1 MKSEKSPNR
10 NNRFNGAK
18 RLRGTV
24 RGMKKYLLCLFVLL
38 FAPFA
43 HAQFDTAEVLGTVKD
58 ASGAVLANVTVE
70 LRNQE
75 TGITTKTNSD
85 SNGDYDFSPVQ
96 VGRYTISAQ
105 LSGFQTFKTEDV
117 TVDVGSRQRVDVAM
131 QVGLVTESVV
141 VKDVAAM
148 IETDSS
154 EKGQLIDPQT
164 VSELPLNGRNYA
176 DLALLSTNVIK
187 SPISFSFSPTGTPR
201 EGAFNVNGMRST
213 YNNFL
218 LDGLD
223 NNAYG
228 TSNQGYSAQLV
239 QPSPD
244 GLSEFKLITS
254 NYSAEYGRVGGA
266 VVNATMKSGT
276 NDFHG
281 TAYEFFRD
289 TSLNATGYLFAPAP
303 KPPLNRDQF
312 GMSFGG
318 PFIKNKLFFF
328 TDYEGYRQRL
338 DYINFDTIPTANDRA
353 GILPV
358 AVYDNLTHTL
368 YPANTP
374 IPVAI
379 LNPFAAAVLNALPPT
394 NSGTSRSSDYQQALL
409 IKDYADKFDV
419 KIDGQINNTMNAF
432 IRYSQRKDL
441 QYFQPDISGPAGGN
455 GNGHIHTFDQNASAG
470 YTWTLSPTSILEAR
484 FGYSRILGGK
494 TPPNLGLA
502 TSFPGFPFAGLPT
515 DPSLQGG
522 LNSQNISGFSQL
534 GRQTSN
540 PQFQN
545 PTLFDPKL
553 NFSLIRGKHSI
564 KMGYELMIIRTEVLD
579 VNPLYGEDQFTGSFS
594 KPTCAQLGLASTC
607 TVASDSTSYN
617 LADFIF
623 GTPSIINLGT
633 NVVTNLR
640 QHVHSLYVQDDFRAT
655 SKLTL
660 NLGLRWDFATPL
672 YDRDN
677 NYSNFD
683 PATDTMV
690 HATGGSLYN
699 RSLVHPNY
707 HDFGPR
713 LGLAYSF
720 DTKTVVR
727 SGYGISYTFFNRPGS
742 AEEGINAPE
751 ALFGVINQTLST
763 PGFLTTQ
770 NSFTTG
776 IANPSS
782 FNPINSNVAY
792 IPANSPW
799 PYIQNWFLSVQREL
813 PEGTVVEVA
822 YNGNHSLNLPI
833 LGDYNQAVPN
843 VGTATLG
850 VQARRP
856 IPTFGPIT
864 WVDPVGNNNY
874 NGLSVRIEHRFA
886 DGLYFLNS
894 FTWSRAL
901 GDSEQ
906 ALEYFAGNYEANP
919 QNIHNLK
926 AEYGPSSFDVTLN
939 DVTSVVYQLP
949 FGKGRKYGSGVSAW
963 EDAVIGGWEFNTIN
977 TWHTGLPLNVFYVPN
992 TAQDVTGLSNDY
1004 RGQAFQ
1010 RPNVTGGS
1018 ISQSTSAMLNN
1029 YFAGFTFQNPP
1040 ANSPFGDLG
1049 RNAFRTL
1056 NFEQWDFSA
1065 IKYFTIHEDIKLQ
1078 FRGEFF
1084 NFLNQTNFG
1093 IPDTRITDSNFGQI
1107 RTTYPA
1113 RQVQLALKL
1122 LF

>member
-1 MKSEKSPNR
+1 
-10 NNRFNGAK
+10 
-18 RLRGTV
+18 
-24 RGMKKYLLCLFVLL
+24 MKKYLLSLVVLL
-38 FAPFA
+38 LAPLA
-43 HAQFDTAEVLGTVKD
+43 HGQFDTAEVLGTVRD

-70 LRNQE
+70 LRNQG
-75 TGITTKTNSD
+75 TGITTKANSD
-85 SNGDYDFSPVQ
+85 SDGNYDFFPVK
-96 VGRYTISAQ
+96 VGRYTVSAQ

-117 TVDVGSRQRVDVAM
+117 TVDVGARQRVDATL

-154 EKGQLIDPQT
+154 EKGQLINPET

-223 NNAYG
+223 NNAYS

-244 GLSEFKLITS
+244 ALSEFKLITS

-276 NDFHG
+276 NQFHG
-281 TAYEFFRD
+281 TAYGYLRD
-289 TSLNATGYLFAPAP
+289 TGLNATGYLFAPAP
-303 KPPLNRDQF
+303 KPPLQRDQF
-312 GMSFGG
+312 GMTFGG
-318 PFIKNKLFFF
+318 PVIKNKLFFF
-328 TDYEGYRQRL
+328 TDYEGFRQRL
-338 DYINFDTIPTANDRA
+338 DYINFDSIPTANDRA

-358 AVYDNLTHTL
+358 PVYDNLTHTL
-368 YPANTP
+368 YPANTQIP
-374 IPVAI
+374 IATI
-379 LNPFAAAVLNALPPT
+379 NPFAAAVLGALPAT
-394 NSGTSRSSDYQQALL
+394 NAGTGRSSDLQETLL
-409 IKDYADKFDV
+409 IRDYADKFDV
-419 KIDGQINNTMNAF
+419 KLDGQINNTMNGF

-441 QYFQPDISGPAGGN
+441 QYYQPDIPGPAGGN
-455 GNGHIHTFDQNASAG
+455 GNGTIHSYDQNASAG
-470 YTWTLSPTSILEAR
+470 YTWTVSPTSILEAR

-494 TPPNLGLA
+494 TPPNVGLE

-515 DPSLQGG
+515 EPNLVGG
-522 LNSQNISGFSQL
+522 LNSQNISGFAQL

-545 PTLFDPKL
+545 PTLFDPKI
-553 NFSLIRGKHSI
+553 NFSLIRGRHSI
-564 KMGYELMIIRTEVLD
+564 KMGYELMVIRTEVLD

-623 GTPSIINLGT
+623 GTPSIINQGT
-633 NVVTNLR
+633 NLVTNLR
-640 QHVHSLYVQDDFRAT
+640 QHVNSLYVQDDFRTT

-683 PATDTMV
+683 PTTDTMV
-690 HATGGSLYN
+690 HATGGSLFN

-713 LGLAYSF
+713 LGLAYSI
-720 DTKTVVR
+720 DNKTVVR

-751 ALFGVINQTLST
+751 ALFGVINQTLVTNGQIT

-782 FNPINSNVAY
+782 FNPVNSNVAY
-792 IPANSPW
+792 VPANSPW

-813 PEGTVVEVA
+813 PEGTMVEVA

-843 VGTATLG
+843 VGSATLG

-856 IPTFGPIT
+856 IPGFGPIT

-886 DGLYFLNS
+886 SGLYFLNS
-894 FTWSRAL
+894 LTWGRAL

-939 DVTSVVYQLP
+939 DVSSVVYHLP
-949 FGKGRKYGSGVSAW
+949 FGKGQKYGSSVSEW
-963 EDAVIGGWEFNTIN
+963 EDAIIGGWEFNTIN

-1010 RPNVTGGS
+1010 RPNVTGGA
-1018 ISQSTSAMLNN
+1018 ISQSTAAMLNN
-1029 YFAGFTFQNPP
+1029 YFAGFTFQNPS

-1049 RNAFRTL
+1049 RNAFRTT
-1056 NFEQWDFSA
+1056 NFEQWDFA
-1065 IKYFTIHEDIKLQ
+1065 ADKFFTIHEDIKLQ
-1078 FRGEFF
+1078 FRSEFF
-1084 NFLNQTNFG
+1084 NFLNHTNFG

-1107 RTTYPA
+1107 RSTYPA